1 MLDPNVGGEYL
12 ILQILGNKMEEKTF
26 MRKRLHLKKNLKIEP
41 IKVLFR
47 EKKRSRSLSTT
58 KKLDGWVIQLS
69 QRCRQPVSRFHEAP
83 VTGNHSY

>member
-47 EKKRSRSLSTT
+47 EKKTLT
-58 KKLDGWVIQLS
+58 III
-69 QRCRQPVSRFHEAP
+69 H
-83 VTGNHSY
+83 Y

>member
-47 EKKRSRSLSTT
+47 ENNAHDHYPLLRNWMV
-58 KKLDGWVIQLS
+58 G
-69 QRCRQPVSRFHEAP
+69 
-83 VTGNHSY
+83 